1 MYGFVKVATANI
13 ETKIGNVFENQKQ
26 ILDCISKTDADILVF
41 PELCITGYTC
51 GDMFTHKHFIEQA
64 QEMVNRIVKYHSC
77 EFTGIIIIGAPVL
90 VDYKLYNCAILIKQ
104 HTVIGIVPK
113 SYIPNYNEFYEA
125 RYFTPAPDNIEYIY
139 FNNQKVPFGRNL
151 LFEWNDVKLGVE
163 ICEDLWVPNA
173 PSNEH
178 CLHGANVIANL
189 SASNEI
195 IGKQRYRRD
204 LVKLQS
210 ARCNCA
216 YLYSSAGFGEST
228 SDVVWS
234 GHQLIAECGKLKAE
248 SLLSIEPK
256 ITTAIIDIEK
266 IDNNKIRQNST
277 RVTDTKYETI
287 SVSGAKVSSRFPLEI
302 NTTPFVPHSDKDRK
316 QRCDEIL
323 RLQATGLA
331 TRLKKTGIQKVVLG
345 ISGGLD
351 STLALLVCL
360 EAFEMLGL
368 DKKGIIGVTMPCF
381 GTSTRTLSQAVELM
395 GLTRITQ
402 RTVKI
407 AKSVEQHLQDI
418 QHNGEFDITYEN
430 AQARERTQVLMDIA
444 NQENALVIGTGDLS
458 ELALGWCTYNGD
470 HMSMYAVNCSVPKT
484 LVQYMVKTYAEEH
497 DKLNGV
503 LMRIYETKISPE
515 LLPPSETGE
524 IQQSTEDKIGKYEIL
539 DFCLYHFIRNGFSQE
554 KIRHMANNAF
564 NKDVSETVNNFF
576 KRFYANQFKRNCVP
590 DGVKIGTVSLSPR
603 GDWRFPSEFL
613 V

>member
-51 GDMFTHKHFIEQA
+51 GDMFTHKHFIQQT
-64 QEMVNRIVKYHSC
+64 QEMVNHIVKYHSC

-139 FNNQKVPFGRNL
+139 FNNQKIPFGRNL
-151 LFEWNDVKLGVE
+151 LFEWNDIKLGVE

-256 ITTAIIDIEK
+256 VTTSIIDIEK

-277 RVTDTKYETI
+277 RITDAKYETVF
-287 SVSGAKVSSRFPLEI
+287 VSGAKVPPRFPLEI

-407 AKSVEQHLQDI
+407 AKSVEQHLRDI
-418 QHNGEFDITYEN
+418 KHNGEFDITYEN

-576 KRFYANQFKRNCVP
+576 KRFYANQFKRNCIP

>member
-51 GDMFTHKHFIEQA
+51 GDMFTHKHFIQQT
-64 QEMVNRIVKYHSC
+64 QEMVNHIVKYHSC

-151 LFEWNDVKLGVE
+151 LFEWNDIKLGVE

-256 ITTAIIDIEK
+256 VTTSIIDIEK

-277 RVTDTKYETI
+277 RITDAKYETVF
-287 SVSGAKVSSRFPLEI
+287 VSGAKVPPRFPLEI

-407 AKSVEQHLQDI
+407 AKSVEQHLRDI
-418 QHNGEFDITYEN
+418 KHNGEFDITYEN

-554 KIRHMANNAF
+554 KIRQMANNAF
-564 NKDVSETVNNFF
+564 NKNVSETVNNFF
-576 KRFYANQFKRNCVP
+576 KRFYANQFKRNCIP